1 MKKGSGKTAG
11 RRQKINWLNHF
22 IELVVVVIG
31 ITLAFMLNNWREG
44 YVNHRMEKK
53 YLNSFRDDLNFDR
66 VQLDSLILYN
76 ETKLKDINRLIAF
89 LKDRKVDNDSVL
101 VVFAEMMLFTPF
113 DPNVTTYQ
121 SLKNAGDFALIS
133 DYRLK
138 ENLIKYYQTLETKKY
153 FDDLFNSYLND
164 YIIPFALENINFEE
178 KRFVHPKNLLHYR
191 FKNLTIGYYRLLK
204 QYLEYY
210 INIREECTKLL
221 SQLKKTGK
229 N

>member
-1 MKKGSGKTAG
+1 MKKGSGKTTN

-44 YVNHRMEKK
+44 YVDHQLEKK
-53 YLNSFRDDLNFDR
+53 YLNSFMDDLNFDR

-76 ETKLKDINRLIAF
+76 ETKLKDINRLITF
-89 LKDRKVDNDSVL
+89 LKNKDVENDSVL
-101 VVFAEMMLFTPF
+101 IVFAQMMMFTPF

-121 SLKNAGDFALIS
+121 SIKNAGDFGLIS

-138 ENLIKYYQTLETKKY
+138 ENLIKYYQNLESKKY
-153 FDDLFNSYLND
+153 FDNLFNSYLND

-178 KRFVHPKNLLHYR
+178 QRFVNRKNLLHYR
-191 FKNLTIGYYRLLK
+191 FKNLTIGYYRLLN
-204 QYLEYY
+204 QYLDYY
-210 INIREECTKLL
+210 KNLREECTQLL
-221 SQLKKTGK
+221 SQLKERGA
-229 N
+229 